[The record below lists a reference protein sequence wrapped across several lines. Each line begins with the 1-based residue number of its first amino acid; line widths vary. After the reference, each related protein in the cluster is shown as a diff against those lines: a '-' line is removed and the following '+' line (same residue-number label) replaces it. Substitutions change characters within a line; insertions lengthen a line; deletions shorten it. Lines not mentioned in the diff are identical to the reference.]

1 MIEGGGK
8 QMIEIVFK
16 LVGETHSNVLFG
28 RALRT
33 YLQANIRTLFQAK
46 LHSSVSLRI
55 WNPYRAKWKNLLQVA
70 VSMWS
75 WEDSWWTS
83 KAFHFCPLFI
93 FVILEP
99 FPKESSVV
107 SHIIKDLRLIKKLDQ
122 GALGMSDPLGPLQ
135 LALKPNSASSINR
148 PLLNFYYCAH
158 WSLIMG
164 NTEAWKQLNWYSTNS
179 DLTVPAEVICQEGG
193 GYMPTRRRRLYA
205 KTAEVICQ
213 LPIDTLRTQT

>member
-1 MIEGGGK
+1 MPSLNLQLWLGGL
-8 QMIEIVFK
+8 IFIR
-16 LVGETHSNVLFG
+16 
-28 RALRT
+28 RAT
-33 YLQANIRTLFQAK
+33 IRTKPVVEIARAISPSYVK
-46 LHSSVSLRI
+46 AWVGNHRHPESRANLRQDTLMEI
-55 WNPYRAKWKNLLQVA
+55 RK
-70 VSMWS
+70 M
-75 WEDSWWTS
+75 
-83 KAFHFCPLFI
+83 I
-93 FVILEP
+93 
-99 FPKESSVV
+99 
-107 SHIIKDLRLIKKLDQ
+107 HIQKKLDQ

-179 DLTVPAEVICQEGG
+179 DLTVPAEVICQDGG